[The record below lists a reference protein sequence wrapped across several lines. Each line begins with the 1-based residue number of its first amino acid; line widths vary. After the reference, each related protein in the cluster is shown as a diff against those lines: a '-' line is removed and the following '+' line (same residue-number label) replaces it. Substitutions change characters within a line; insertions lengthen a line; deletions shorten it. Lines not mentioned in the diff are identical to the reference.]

1 MFESKWFRRVFA
13 WLLLV
18 TVLAVCVSPY
28 VDLDDC
34 TLSPRQL
41 ASFLCSVLAAALF
54 LLVARMNFALHAAAM
69 QLAAV
74 GRNTTWLPPDKDAL
88 PALQVLRI

>member
-1 MFESKWFRRVFA
+1 MFQSTWFRRVFA

-18 TVLAVCVSPY
+18 TVLAVCISPY

-54 LLVARMNFALHAAAM
+54 LLVARTNLALHAAAIPIV
-69 QLAAV
+69 AV
-74 GRNTTWLPPDKDAL
+74 GRNTTWLPPEKDAL
-88 PALQVLRI
+88 SSFQVLRV